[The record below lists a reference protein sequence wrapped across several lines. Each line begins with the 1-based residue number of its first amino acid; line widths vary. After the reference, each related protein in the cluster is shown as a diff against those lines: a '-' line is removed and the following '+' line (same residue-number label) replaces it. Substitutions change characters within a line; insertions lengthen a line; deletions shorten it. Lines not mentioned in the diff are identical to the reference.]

1 MRKVFLTFLGIIL
14 GFQLSASRIEGTITD
29 GETGELLVGVSV
41 FLKDNIKYSTS
52 SGLDGTYNLR
62 NLPAGSH
69 TIVYRLISYETIE
82 QKIQISDNANQKISV
97 ALTPQGLE
105 LTSVVVTASSN
116 STDYGAR
123 KLEKL
128 SPNILNVVSSNFI
141 ENSPDITVA
150 NVLQRISGV
159 TLERNSSG
167 EGQYAV
173 LRGMDKRYNISL
185 VNGVKI
191 ASPDNKQRYIP
202 LDIFPSELLDRL
214 IVSKTR
220 TADVEGDA
228 TGGAINMDMKDAPRQ
243 FTLNVNGSL
252 GYNAMFFE
260 RDFLSFDQKKLIPVA
275 PYEQYGKEH
284 RATIGELGNTV
295 SPIYSKKPLP
305 NGIFGISAGNSFL
318 NNRLGV
324 ILAGN
329 YQNLNKGTNTTLF
342 GESMSQTDESQAVR
356 ITDMNTRT
364 YSENETRAGV
374 HAKIDFKFNEN
385 HKLEWY
391 NAYIY
396 NKSLQV
402 RESQSINYRLHYN
415 PEAGNYDYSFQTRMR
430 MIKQNILSSTLMGH
444 HTLSPQL
451 SLNWSGIFS
460 NAKNDRPDQTYI
472 NLDQLM
478 TNNEGIIF
486 ADADGSPR
494 RWEHNTDRD
503 LSGLVNLT
511 YWTEGNYGKLS
522 FQAGGLYRDK
532 KRDNFYVSYTI
543 RPLNG
548 RQNMGEDFN
557 TIDEIQWILSN
568 PNGSVGPLNY
578 KASEKTASGYGQAKW
593 ELGKWEAILGLRAEH
608 TNQGYFMYFPNA
620 DDDPE
625 GKQIYL
631 DLLPN
636 VNLKYAYSDK
646 GNLRA
651 SYYRSVNRPGFFEI
665 VPYQMQYEDYEE
677 YGNPELRRAIIDN
690 ADLRWEFF
698 PNPTE
703 QIMVGVFYKH
713 IKDPI
718 EYAYYTKNYRQFGYM
733 PVNLGNANNLGAEID
748 VIKYYREFGIKANYT
763 YTNSSIITPKAY
775 YTRDDAGNIIRAFE
789 DQKRTLVGQASHVA
803 NLALLYKSVN
813 HGFDAQIALS
823 YTGDKIVIAS
833 HYLNSDF
840 WQKGGFYLDASA
852 EKKFKNGFAVFAK
865 ANNLLN
871 TPNIE
876 FIKTHNPSNDRFPLQ
891 TADGNTIIR
900 KEYYKPSFMVGVRY
914 KM

>member
-1 MRKVFLTFLGIIL
+1 MRKVFLTFLCVIL
-14 GFQLSASRIEGTITD
+14 GFQVSATSIEGIITD
-29 GETGELLVGVSV
+29 NETGELLVGASI

-52 SGLDGTYNLR
+52 SGLDGSYSLR
-62 NLPAGSH
+62 NLPTGSH

-82 QKIQISDNANQKISV
+82 QTIQISDNSNQKINIS
-97 ALTPQGLE
+97 LTPQGLE
-105 LTSVVVTASSN
+105 LTSVVVTATSN
-116 STDYGAR
+116 NTDYGAR

-260 RDFLSFDQKKLIPVA
+260 RDFLSFDQKKLVPVA
-275 PYEQYGKEH
+275 PYEQFGNEY
-284 RATIGELGNTV
+284 RATIEDLGKTV
-295 SPIYSKKPLP
+295 SPIFSKKPLP
-305 NGIFGISAGNSFL
+305 NGIFGITLGNSFL

-329 YQNLNKGTNTTLF
+329 YQNHNKGTNTTLF
-342 GESMSQTDESQAVR
+342 DTSMSQTDVSKAVR
-356 ITDMNTRT
+356 ITDMNERT
-364 YSENETRAGV
+364 YSENETRTGV
-374 HAKIDFKFNEN
+374 HAKIDYKFNNN
-385 HKLEWY
+385 HKFEFY
-391 NAYIY
+391 NAYIF

-402 RESQSINYRLHYN
+402 RESNSINYRLHYN
-415 PEAGNYDYSFQTRMR
+415 PEQGNYDYSFQTRMR
-430 MIKQNILSSTLMGH
+430 MIKQNIYSSTLLGH
-444 HTLSPQL
+444 HALTPKL
-451 SLNWSGIFS
+451 SLNWAGIFS
-460 NAKNDRPDQTYI
+460 HAKNDRPDQTYI
-472 NLDQLM
+472 NLDQLV
-478 TNNEGIIF
+478 TNNQGIIF
-486 ADADGSPR
+486 VDADGSPR

-503 LSGLVNLT
+503 LSGLANLT
-511 YWTEGNYGKLS
+511 YLIESDFGKLTL
-522 FQAGGLYRDK
+522 QGGGLYRDK

-557 TIDEIQWILSN
+557 TIDEIQWVLSN
-568 PNGSVGPLNY
+568 PQGSVGPLNY
-578 KASEKTASGYGQAKW
+578 KASEKIGAGYVQAKW
-593 ELGKWEAILGLRAEH
+593 EKNNWEAIAGLRAEH

-620 DDDPE
+620 EDDPE

-636 VNLKYAYSDK
+636 VNLKYAYNSK
-646 GNLRA
+646 GNIRA
-651 SYYRSVNRPGFFEI
+651 SYYRSINRPGFFEI
-665 VPYQMQYEDYEE
+665 VPYQMKYEDYDE
-677 YGNPELRRAIIDN
+677 YGNPDLKRAVIDN
-690 ADLRWEFF
+690 ADVRWEFF

-713 IKDPI
+713 IQNPI
-718 EYAYYTKNYRQFGYM
+718 EYAYHTKNFRQYGYM
-733 PVNLGNANNLGAEID
+733 PVNLGNANNLGGEID
-748 VIKYYREFGIKANYT
+748 VIKYFREFGIKANYT
-763 YTNSSIITPKAY
+763 YTNSSIITPKAF
-775 YTRDDAGNIIRAFE
+775 YTRDDAGSIIRAYE
-789 DQKRTLVGQASHVA
+789 DQKRPLVGQAEHVA
-803 NLALLYKSVN
+803 NLALLYKSVDK
-813 HGFDAQIALS
+813 GFDAQVAMT

-833 HYLNSDF
+833 HYLNSDI

-852 EKKFKNGFAVFAK
+852 EKKFKNGFSVYAK

-876 FIKTHNPSNDRFPLQ
+876 FIKTHNPSNNNYPLQ

-900 KEYYKPSFMVGVRY
+900 KEYYKPSFLIGVRY